1 MCLLRPSGHCAD
13 CGKPGC
19 PNDHR
24 TAKCSPVQTRC
35 ATSANGTKRTYRVR
49 SVVSAFGGKA
59 EIICSHGVFPVLT
72 RFGHLLDRT
81 ARVLVQSRGPTV
93 GSFGTHDPE

>member
-19 PNDHR
+19 TNDHR

-72 RFGHLLDRT
+72 LNGHRPIPHAKRESIT
-81 ARVLVQSRGPTV
+81 WRGPCFAAKLT
-93 GSFGTHDPE
+93 S